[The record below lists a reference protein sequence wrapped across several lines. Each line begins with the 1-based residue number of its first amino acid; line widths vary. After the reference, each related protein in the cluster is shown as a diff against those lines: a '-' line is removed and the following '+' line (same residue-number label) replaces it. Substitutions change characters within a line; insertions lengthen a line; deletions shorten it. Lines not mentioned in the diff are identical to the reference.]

1 MFPRAVGVPAVVQE
15 DPVGA
20 PTPRGNVGNE
30 TTPDVTRFF
39 KRLCSET
46 DGMYALHRRIFRK
59 AAPSDPRLKRSR
71 VSSGAGLEL
80 FWPSIAKSFFTNLG
94 ERGARSDGQWV

>member
-1 MFPRAVGVPAVVQE
+1 MFPREVGVPAKVPI

-39 KRLCSET
+39 KRLCLET
-46 DGMYALHRRIFRK
+46 GGMYARKVRIFRK
-59 AAPSDPRLKRSR
+59 AAPSDPRLKRSI
-71 VSSGAGLEL
+71 VSSGADLES
-80 FWPSIAKSFFTNLG
+80 FWPSVANFFFHEVG
-94 ERGARSDGQWV
+94 ESGARS